1 MGCYGIG
8 VSRILAASVEVLS
21 TETEIRWPES
31 IAPYSVCVIAPKSGS
46 KEESALASAYYLAHQ
61 LNDSGRF
68 SGDVILD
75 DRSSLTVGK
84 KLLEAKRTG
93 YPYIVV
99 VGKKSILDL
108 PMFELHYN
116 YQNVKIETTASDI
129 LSQLNHVK

>member
-1 MGCYGIG
+1 M
-8 VSRILAASVEVLS
+8 
-21 TETEIRWPES
+21 
-31 IAPYSVCVIAPKSGS
+31 
-46 KEESALASAYYLAHQ
+46 
-61 LNDSGRF
+61 
-68 SGDVILD
+68 ILD

-99 VGKKSILDL
+99 VGKKSVLDL